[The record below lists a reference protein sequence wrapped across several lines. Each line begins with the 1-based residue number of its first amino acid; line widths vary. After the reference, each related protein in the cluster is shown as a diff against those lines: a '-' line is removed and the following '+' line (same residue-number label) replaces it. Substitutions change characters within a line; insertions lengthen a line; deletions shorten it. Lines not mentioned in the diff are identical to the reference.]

1 MVLLFCFELNW
12 ARYDHFHFQWLLAFH
27 IQISKMKKWPY
38 LTQFSS
44 KCKNKPTLFSPT
56 FKIEEKK
63 VVLLFCFELNWARYG
78 HFHFQWFLAF
88 QIQIS
93 KMKKWPYLAQFSSKQ
108 KNKTT
113 FFSSTLKVGEEKVVL
128 FFHFELKWARYG
140 WLFVFL
146 KNSNRSYFWK
156 LGPAQDH
163 PKMFTKLKIF
173 FSCASMTTSITRKS
187 HGKID
192 FLIFPK

>member
-1 MVLLFCFELNW
+1 MLIFAFWAKLSEIWSFFLFLRFG
-12 ARYDHFHFQWLLAFH
+12 Y
-27 IQISKMKKWPY
+27 
-38 LTQFSS
+38 
-44 KCKNKPTLFSPT
+44 
-56 FKIEEKK
+56 EKLK
-63 VVLLFCFELNWARYG
+63 VVEYKNGHISLN
-78 HFHFQWFLAF
+78 
-88 QIQIS
+88 
-93 KMKKWPYLAQFSSKQ
+93 LAQK

-113 FFSSTLKVGEEKVVL
+113 FFSSTLKVGEQKAVL
-128 FFHFELKWARYG
+128 FFNFELKWARYG

>member
-1 MVLLFCFELNW
+1 MTTFLIFGFSFQKSNVEKHKNGHNSVILAQNEKIRPLSFLQLLKLKEIKWSYFFYLEVKW
-12 ARYDHFHFQWLLAFH
+12 QSYGHFYVSQHVTSETKNQK
-27 IQISKMKKWPY
+27 SRKWPY
-38 LTQFSS
+38 LTH
-44 KCKNKPTLFSPT
+44 FSP
-56 FKIEEKK
+56 
-63 VVLLFCFELNWARYG
+63 
-78 HFHFQWFLAF
+78 
-88 QIQIS
+88 
-93 KMKKWPYLAQFSSKQ
+93 KW

-113 FFSSTLKVGEEKVVL
+113 LFPSTLKVGEKKVVL
-128 FFHFELKWARYG
+128 FFNFELKWARYG